1 MQMKDKAIAH
11 IAMKS
16 KFDIS
21 PQGGGNSPE
30 CRSMQHT
37 STFRGI
43 PGPLGQNVKFALHTY
58 VRNRV
63 IFHLHPVPSK
73 NIEKRLQNSA
83 LKKKFCE
90 KFFFRRRG
98 FPKIAKKSD
107 FFHIFKEKGHIN
119 TLRPK
124 WDILG
129 VKWRYDTTDKLENAK
144 IEICLVPLP

>member
-1 MQMKDKAIAH
+1 MKGKAIAH
-11 IAMKS
+11 IATKR
-16 KFDIS
+16 KVGIS
-21 PQGGGNSPE
+21 PQGAGNSPK
-30 CRSMQHT
+30 CRCMLHT

-83 LKKKFCE
+83 LKKKNCE
-90 KFFFRRRG
+90 KFFFRRWG
-98 FPKIAKKSD
+98 FPQIAKKSEI
-107 FFHIFKEKGHIN
+107 FFHIFEEKGHIN

-129 VKWRYDTTDKLENAK
+129 VK
-144 IEICLVPLP
+144 